1 MRYILF
7 IAIALAALVAACGDT
22 PPTVPGNFTV
32 NAVSASEISSTWS
45 KSENSGG
52 VDKYE
57 IWRDSKYHDYSLT
70 TGYMDQGLTNSTTYC
85 YAVRAVGGSDDISD
99 FTDTKCAKTF
109 PYDDTE
115 PPTIPTNLIANAIS
129 DTEIDL
135 IWNTSTDDVRV
146 AGYNIYR
153 DNAFINAAIS
163 NMLTDTGL
171 VNSTRYCYAVT
182 AFDLLNQE
190 SVASNTDC
198 EFTLA
203 P

>member
-1 MRYILF
+1 MKYIHIIIIIL
-7 IAIALAALVAACGDT
+7 ALVLTACGDT

-52 VDKYE
+52 VGKYE

-70 TGYMDQGLTNSTTYC
+70 TGYLDQGLTNSTTYC
-85 YAVRAVGGSDDISD
+85 YAVRAVGSPGDISE

-109 PYDDTE
+109 PYDDTA
-115 PPTIPTNLIANAIS
+115 PPTMPTNLIANAIS

-135 IWNTSTDDVRV
+135 IWNTSTDDVQV

-190 SVASNTDC
+190 SVASDPDC
-198 EFTLA
+198 ATTLA

>member
-1 MRYILF
+1 MKYILF
-7 IAIALAALVAACGDT
+7 IAIALLALVAACGDT

-32 NAVSASEISSTWS
+32 NAVSASDISATWS
-45 KSENSGG
+45 KSANHGG
-52 VDKYE
+52 VSYYEVWRGNSFLDKTK
-57 IWRDSKYHDYSLT
+57 ILS
-70 TGYMDQGLTNSTTYC
+70 YMDSGLTNSTTYC

-99 FTDTKCAKTF
+99 FTETKCAKTF
-109 PYDDTE
+109 PYDDVS
-115 PPTIPTNLIANAIS
+115 PPTVPTGLVANAIS
-129 DTEIDL
+129 QTEIDL
-135 IWNTSTDDVRV
+135 TWEHSTDDLQV

-190 SVASNTDC
+190 SGASNTDC
-198 EFTLA
+198 AVTLS